1 MGQQFA
7 QSYSVNFSY
16 QKTEKDDSWKGNSL
30 SNHVFKNVLKR

>member
-16 QKTEKDDSWKGNSL
+16 QKSEKDESL
-30 SNHVFKNVLKR
+30 QRQFIE